1 MTARNGSAEWPG
13 SVKTGSGTTAVGDGV
28 FKGGY
33 SYESRFGERERV
45 MTTNDQRVAD
55 SPRPRARS

>member
-1 MTARNGSAEWPG
+1 MTARNGNTGWHG
-13 SVKTGSGTTAVGDGV
+13 SVKTGSRTTAVGDGV
-28 FKGGY
+28 FKSGY

-55 SPRPRARS
+55 SPRPPARS